1 MKKRTFVCFLIFI
14 VCVFHSSLPGT
25 VFGQNASLAQR
36 VLGKYSH
43 ILQREDIQAVLPD
56 ALEGLK
62 APDIQELLN
71 PTVITAAVANP
82 DLLGLVGVEQRF
94 INLLKTDA
102 ELRAMLGDAQ
112 VQALLQDTAAIDEL
126 AAALRVADPPVAH
139 PVTQSSS
146 LAQQVFEKY
155 SATLLR
161 ADIQAVLPEVL
172 TDIKAPEIQERLNPV
187 IISAAI
193 TSPDLLALIGVEQ
206 RFINLLKTNGQ
217 LRTMLSDAQVQAL
230 LLEPAAIDELAAL
243 VKAPRPGAT
252 AGPLGYP
259 RGTVIISE
267 IMVDSGGGT
276 LPQWLELYNPSRT
289 EARNLSGWTLE
300 IQNVDSAD
308 LVGRLNVA
316 LTLQEKVIQPNQT
329 LLIVA
334 GYTRA
339 ASVGMFPA
347 RRVYNLLA
355 LHQQNLRINTSR
367 DTFLSAKG
375 FHLKLSDRNG
385 RLVDEVGN
393 TDGNWRTNDIPAWDF
408 PWSPWWKIRSSLIRR
423 YDNGVALDG
432 TTRSGWVLAAY
443 INKVVEGTLY
453 YGHRADIGNPGYRI
467 GSALPVELS
476 SFTVTRNDSGA
487 VVVTWTT
494 ESEVDNAGFNLRRS
508 EKRNSGFTLLNPAL
522 IAGAGTTGEL
532 QTYTFNDTSAK
543 PGVAY
548 YYQIEEISFGGKRET
563 LATRRLRGPVSAV
576 NRQLTTL
583 GAVKRR
589 K

>member
-14 VCVFHSSLPGT
+14 VCVFHNSLPGT

-36 VLGKYSH
+36 VLGKYSN
-43 ILQREDIQAVLPD
+43 ILQRADIQAVLPD
-56 ALEGLK
+56 VLEGLK
-62 APDIQELLN
+62 APNIQALLS
-71 PTVITAAVANP
+71 PAVITAAVANP
-82 DLLGLVGVEQRF
+82 QLLAVVGVEQSF
-94 INLLKTDA
+94 IDLLKTDA
-102 ELRAMLGDAQ
+102 ELLAMLSDTQ

-126 AAALRVADPPVAH
+126 AVALRVVEPPVVQPH
-139 PVTQSSS
+139 S
-146 LAQQVFEKY
+146 LAQRVFEKY

-161 ADIQAVLPEVL
+161 ADIQAVLPDVL
-172 TDIKAPEIQERLNPV
+172 TAIKAPEIQAQLNPD

-193 TSPDLLALIGVEQ
+193 ANPALLALMGVEQ
-206 RFINLLKTNGQ
+206 SFIALLKTNVQ
-217 LRTMLSDAQVQAL
+217 LQTMLSDAQVQAL
-230 LLEPAAIDELAAL
+230 LLNPAAIAELAVL

-252 AGPLGYP
+252 ASPLGYP
-259 RGTVIISE
+259 RGAVIISE
-267 IMVDSGGGT
+267 IMFDSGGGT

-289 EARNLSGWTLE
+289 EALNLRGWKLE

-334 GYTRA
+334 GNARA

-355 LHQQNLRINTSR
+355 RHQQNLRINTPR
-367 DTFLSAKG
+367 DTFLSAAG
-375 FHLKLSDRNG
+375 FHLKLSNRNG
-385 RLVDEVGN
+385 QLVDEVGN
-393 TDGNWRTNDIPAWDF
+393 TDGDWRTDDIPTWDF
-408 PWSPWWKIRSSLIRR
+408 PWSPWWKVRSSLIRR
-423 YDNGVALDG
+423 HDNGVALDG
-432 TTRSGWVLAAY
+432 TARSGWVLAAN

-453 YGHRADIGNPGYRI
+453 YGHVVDIGNPGYRV

-487 VVVTWTT
+487 VVVTWIT

-508 EKRNSGFTLLNPAL
+508 EKRNSGFTLLNPTL

-532 QTYTFNDTSAK
+532 QTYTFTDTSAK

-548 YYQIEEISFGGKRET
+548 YYQIEEISFDGKRET

-576 NRQLTTL
+576 NRQLTMWGT
-583 GAVKRR
+583 VKRR
-589 K
+589 E

>member
-126 AAALRVADPPVAH
+126 AAALRVADSPVAR
-139 PVTQSSS
+139 PVTQPSS

-217 LRTMLSDAQVQAL
+217 LRTMLSDTQVQAL

-259 RGTVIISE
+259 RGAVIISE

-393 TDGNWRTNDIPAWDF
+393 TDGNWRTNDIPAWNL

-432 TTRSGWVLAAY
+432 TARSSWALAAN

-453 YGHRADIGNPGYRI
+453 YGHVVDIGTPGYRH
-467 GSALPVELS
+467 SVLPVELS

-532 QTYTFNDTSAK
+532 QTYTFTDTSAK

-576 NRQLTTL
+576 NRELTTL
-583 GAVKRR
+583 GAVKQR

>member
-56 ALEGLK
+56 VLEGLK

-217 LRTMLSDAQVQAL
+217 LRTMLSDTQVQAL

-393 TDGNWRTNDIPAWDF
+393 TDGNWRTNDIPAWNL

-432 TTRSGWVLAAY
+432 TTRSSWALAAN

-453 YGHRADIGNPGYRI
+453 YGHVVDIGTPGYRH
-467 GSALPVELS
+467 SVLPVELS

-583 GAVKRR
+583 GAVKQR

>member
-56 ALEGLK
+56 VLEGLTE
-62 APDIQELLN
+62 PDIQGLLN
-71 PTVITAAVANP
+71 PFVISAAVANP
-82 DLLGLVGVEQRF
+82 DLLALVGVERRF

-102 ELRAMLGDAQ
+102 ELLAMLGDAQ

-126 AAALRVADPPVAH
+126 AA
-139 PVTQSSS
+139 
-146 LAQQVFEKY
+146 
-155 SATLLR
+155 LL
-161 ADIQAVLPEVL
+161 
-172 TDIKAPEIQERLNPV
+172 
-187 IISAAI
+187 
-193 TSPDLLALIGVEQ
+193 
-206 RFINLLKTNGQ
+206 
-217 LRTMLSDAQVQAL
+217 
-230 LLEPAAIDELAAL
+230 
-243 VKAPRPGAT
+243 KAPRPGAT

-259 RGTVIISE
+259 RGAVIISE

>member
-14 VCVFHSSLPGT
+14 VCVFHNSLPGT
-25 VFGQNASLAQR
+25 AFGQNVSLAQR

-56 ALEGLK
+56 VLDGLTE
-62 APDIQELLN
+62 PDIQALLN
-71 PTVITAAVANP
+71 PVVITAAVANP
-82 DLLGLVGVEQRF
+82 DLLALVGVEQRF
-94 INLLKTDA
+94 IDLLKTDA
-102 ELRAMLGDAQ
+102 ELRTMLGDAQ
-112 VQALLQDTAAIDEL
+112 VQALLQNTAAIDEL
-126 AAALRVADPPVAH
+126 ATLLRVVEPPLV
-139 PVTQSSS
+139 QRSS
-146 LAQQVFEKY
+146 LAQQVFQKY

-161 ADIQAVLPEVL
+161 ADIQAILPEVL
-172 TDIKAPEIQERLNPV
+172 TAIKAPEIQAQLNPT
-187 IISAAI
+187 IIRAAI
-193 TSPDLLALIGVEQ
+193 ATPDLLAFIGVEE
-206 RFINLLKTNGQ
+206 RFINLLKTNVQ
-217 LRTMLSDAQVQAL
+217 LQTMLSDAQVQAL

-259 RGTVIISE
+259 RGAVVISE

-276 LPQWLELYNPSRT
+276 LPQWIELYNPSRT

-316 LTLQEKVIQPNQT
+316 LTLQEKVLQPNQT

-355 LHQQNLRINTSR
+355 LHQQNLRINTPS
-367 DTFLSAKG
+367 DTFLSAAG

-408 PWSPWWKIRSSLIRR
+408 PWSPWVTRSSLIRR

-432 TTRSGWVLAAY
+432 TTRSSWALAAN

-453 YGHRADIGNPGYRI
+453 YGHRTDIGNPGYRI

-532 QTYTFNDTSAK
+532 QTYTFTDTSAK

-548 YYQIEEISFGGKRET
+548 YYQIEEISFDGKRET

-583 GAVKRR
+583 GAVKQR

>member
-14 VCVFHSSLPGT
+14 VCVFHNSLPGT

-112 VQALLQDTAAIDEL
+112 VQALLQDTAAINEL
-126 AAALRVADPPVAH
+126 AAALRVVEPPVAH
-139 PVTQSSS
+139 PVTQPSS
-146 LAQQVFEKY
+146 LAQQVFTKY
-155 SATLLR
+155 RATLLR

-217 LRTMLSDAQVQAL
+217 LRTMLSDTQVQAL

-393 TDGNWRTNDIPAWDF
+393 TDGNWRTNDIPAWNL

-432 TTRSGWVLAAY
+432 TARSSWALAAN

-453 YGHRADIGNPGYRI
+453 YGHVVDIGTPGYRH
-467 GSALPVELS
+467 SVLPVELS

-532 QTYTFNDTSAK
+532 QTYTFTDTSAK

-576 NRQLTTL
+576 NRELTTL

>member
-1 MKKRTFVCFLIFI
+1 M
-14 VCVFHSSLPGT
+14 FHNSLPGT
-25 VFGQNASLAQR
+25 AFGQNASLAQR

-56 ALEGLK
+56 VLDGLTE
-62 APDIQELLN
+62 PDIQALLN
-71 PTVITAAVANP
+71 PVVITAAVANP
-82 DLLGLVGVEQRF
+82 DLLALVGVEKRF
-94 INLLKTDA
+94 IDLLKTDA
-102 ELRAMLGDAQ
+102 ELRTMLGDAQ

-126 AAALRVADPPVAH
+126 ATLLRVVEPPVAR
-139 PVTQSSS
+139 QSS

-155 SATLLR
+155 SATLLQ

-172 TDIKAPEIQERLNPV
+172 TGIKAPEIQAQLNPT
-187 IISAAI
+187 IIRAAI
-193 TSPDLLALIGVEQ
+193 ASPDLLALIGVEQ
-206 RFINLLKTNGQ
+206 RFINLLKTNVQ
-217 LRTMLSDAQVQAL
+217 LQTMLSDAQVQAL
-230 LLEPAAIDELAAL
+230 LLEPTAIDELAAL

-259 RGTVIISE
+259 RGAVIISE
-267 IMVDSGGGT
+267 IMVDSGYGT
-276 LPQWLELYNPSRT
+276 LPQWIELYNPSRT

-339 ASVGMFPA
+339 ASAGMFPA

-355 LHQQNLRINTSR
+355 LHQQNLRINTPS
-367 DTFLSAKG
+367 DTFLSAAG

-408 PWSPWWKIRSSLIRR
+408 PWSPWWKTRSSLIRR

-432 TTRSGWVLAAY
+432 TTRSSWALAAN
-443 INKVVEGTLY
+443 INKIVEDTLY
-453 YGHRADIGNPGYRI
+453 YGHRVDIGTPGYRH
-467 GSALPVELS
+467 SVLPVDLS

-508 EKRNSGFTLLNPAL
+508 EKRNNGFTLLNPAL

-532 QTYTFNDTSAK
+532 QTYTFTDTSAK

-548 YYQIEEISFGGKRET
+548 YYQIEEISFDGKRET

-576 NRQLTTL
+576 NRQLTMW
-583 GAVKRR
+583 GSVKQR

>member
-14 VCVFHSSLPGT
+14 VCVFHNSLPGT

-56 ALEGLK
+56 VLDGLTD
-62 APDIQELLN
+62 PDIQALLN
-71 PTVITAAVANP
+71 PVVISAAVANP
-82 DLLGLVGVEQRF
+82 DLLALVGVEQRF
-94 INLLKTDA
+94 IDLLKTDA

-112 VQALLQDTAAIDEL
+112 VQALLQDTAAINEL
-126 AAALRVADPPVAH
+126 AAALRVAEPPVVR
-139 PVTQSSS
+139 PVTQPSS

-161 ADIQAVLPEVL
+161 ADIQTVLPEVL
-172 TDIKAPEIQERLNPV
+172 TGIKAPEIQAQLNPT
-187 IISAAI
+187 IIRAAI
-193 TSPDLLALIGVEQ
+193 ASPDLLALIGVEE
-206 RFINLLKTNGQ
+206 RFINLLKTNARLQ
-217 LRTMLSDAQVQAL
+217 TMLSDAQVQAL
-230 LLEPAAIDELAAL
+230 LLEPTAIDELAAL

-259 RGTVIISE
+259 RGAVIISE
-267 IMVDSGGGT
+267 IMVDSGYGT
-276 LPQWLELYNPSRT
+276 LPQWIELYNPSRT

-329 LLIVA
+329 LLIVG

-339 ASVGMFPA
+339 ASAGMFPA

-355 LHQQNLRINTSR
+355 LHQQNLRINTPS
-367 DTFLSAKG
+367 DTFLSAAG

-408 PWSPWWKIRSSLIRR
+408 PWSPWVTRSSLIRR

-432 TTRSGWVLAAY
+432 TTHSGWVLAAY

-508 EKRNSGFTLLNPAL
+508 EKRNSGFILLNPAL

-532 QTYTFNDTSAK
+532 QTYTFTDTSAK
-543 PGVAY
+543 PSVAY
-548 YYQIEEISFGGKRET
+548 YYQIEEISFDGKRET

>member
-1 MKKRTFVCFLIFI
+1 MPHLLNGCW
-14 VCVFHSSLPGT
+14 
-25 VFGQNASLAQR
+25 
-36 VLGKYSH
+36 GKYSH

-82 DLLGLVGVEQRF
+82 DLLGLVGVEPRF

-102 ELRAMLGDAQ
+102 ELRAMLSDAQ
-112 VQALLQDTAAIDEL
+112 VQALLQDTAAIAEL
-126 AAALRVADPPVAH
+126 AAALRVVDLPGTQ
-139 PVTQSSS
+139 PVTQPSSR
-146 LAQQVFEKY
+146 AQQVFEKY

-172 TDIKAPEIQERLNPV
+172 TDIKAPEIQERLNPT
-187 IISAAI
+187 IISAAVA
-193 TSPDLLALIGVEQ
+193 SPDLLALIGVEP
-206 RFINLLKTNGQ
+206 RFINLLKTNRQ
-217 LRTMLSDAQVQAL
+217 LQTMLSDAQVQAL

-243 VKAPRPGAT
+243 VKTPRPGAT

-259 RGTVIISE
+259 RGAVIISE
-267 IMVDSGGGT
+267 IMVDQGGGT
-276 LPQWLELYNPSRT
+276 LPQWIELYNPSRT

-300 IQNVDSAD
+300 IQNVDSAA

-339 ASVGMFPA
+339 ASAGMFPA

-355 LHQQNLRINTSR
+355 LHQQNLRINTPS
-367 DTFLSAKG
+367 DTFLSAAG

-393 TDGNWRTNDIPAWDF
+393 TDGNWRTNDIPAWNL

-432 TTRSGWVLAAY
+432 TTHSGWVLAAY

-453 YGHRADIGNPGYRI
+453 YGHRTDIGNPGYRI

-532 QTYTFNDTSAK
+532 QTYTFTDTSAK
-543 PGVAY
+543 PGVEY

>member
-1 MKKRTFVCFLIFI
+1 MKKRIFVCFLIFI
-14 VCVFHSSLPGT
+14 VCVFHNSLPGT

-36 VLGKYSH
+36 VLGKYSD

-56 ALEGLK
+56 VLEGIK
-62 APDIQELLN
+62 APNIQELLN
-71 PTVITAAVANP
+71 PVLITAAVANP
-82 DLLGLVGVEQRF
+82 DLLALVGVEQRF

-112 VQALLQDTAAIDEL
+112 VQALLQNTAAIDEL
-126 AAALRVADPPVAH
+126 ATLLRVVEPPV
-139 PVTQSSS
+139 VRQSS

-172 TDIKAPEIQERLNPV
+172 TGIKAPEIQAQLNPT
-187 IISAAI
+187 IIRAAI
-193 TSPDLLALIGVEQ
+193 ASPDLLALIGVEQ
-206 RFINLLKTNGQ
+206 RFINLLKTNVQ
-217 LRTMLSDAQVQAL
+217 LQTMLSDAQVQAL
-230 LLEPAAIDELAAL
+230 LLEPTAIDELAAL

-259 RGTVIISE
+259 RGAVIISE
-267 IMVDSGGGT
+267 IMFDSGGGT
-276 LPQWLELYNPSRT
+276 LPQWIELYNPSRT

-300 IQNVDSAD
+300 IQNVNSAD

-334 GYTRA
+334 GNTRA
-339 ASVGMFPA
+339 ASAGMFPA

-355 LHQQNLRINTSR
+355 LHQQNLRINTPS
-367 DTFLSAKG
+367 DTFLSAVG

-408 PWSPWWKIRSSLIRR
+408 PWSPWWKTRSSLIRR

-432 TTRSGWVLAAY
+432 TTRSSWALAAN
-443 INKVVEGTLY
+443 INKIVEDTLY
-453 YGHRADIGNPGYRI
+453 YGHRVDIGTPGYRH
-467 GSALPVELS
+467 SVLPVDLS
-476 SFTVTRNDSGA
+476 SFTVTRNDNGA
-487 VVVTWTT
+487 VVVTWIT

-508 EKRNSGFTLLNPAL
+508 EKRNSDFTLLNPAL

-532 QTYTFNDTSAK
+532 QTYTFTDTSAK

-548 YYQIEEISFGGKRET
+548 YYQIEEISFDGERET

-583 GAVKRR
+583 GAVKQR

>member
-62 APDIQELLN
+62 APNIQELLN

-82 DLLGLVGVEQRF
+82 DLLGLVGVEPRF

-112 VQALLQDTAAIDEL
+112 VQALLQDTAAIAEL
-126 AAALRVADPPVAH
+126 AAALRVVDLPGTQ
-139 PVTQSSS
+139 PVTQPSS

-172 TDIKAPEIQERLNPV
+172 TDIKAPEIQERLNPT
-187 IISAAI
+187 IISAAVA
-193 TSPDLLALIGVEQ
+193 SPDLLALIGVEQ
-206 RFINLLKTNGQ
+206 RFITLLKTNRQ
-217 LRTMLSDAQVQAL
+217 LQTMLSDAQVQAL

-259 RGTVIISE
+259 RGAVIISE
-267 IMVDSGGGT
+267 IMVDSGYGT
-276 LPQWLELYNPSRT
+276 LPQWIELYNPSRT
-289 EARNLSGWTLE
+289 EARNLSGWKLE

-316 LTLQEKVIQPNQT
+316 LTLEEKVIQPNQT

-339 ASVGMFPA
+339 ASAGMFPA

-367 DTFLSAKG
+367 DTFLSAAG

-393 TDGNWRTNDIPAWDF
+393 TDGNWRTNDIPAWNL

-432 TTRSGWVLAAY
+432 TARSSWALAAN

-453 YGHRADIGNPGYRI
+453 YGHRVDIGTPGYRH
-467 GSALPVELS
+467 SVLPVELS
-476 SFTVTRNDSGA
+476 SFTITRNDSGA

-532 QTYTFNDTSAK
+532 QTYTFTDTSAK